1 MVGKAMYTQLF
12 EPKKIGNLE
21 IKNRFVVP
29 AMDSHYTNEE
39 HQFTYQAL
47 NYYGERALGGFGLI
61 MTEFLCV
68 SEEGLAEKTQA
79 GIYDDKFIP
88 MLSKLTKR
96 IHNNGS
102 YMFAQL
108 QHSGRLQGKG
118 CTPLQAVGASN
129 IPDKNKPRKVH
140 ELLTEEVKIIIQKFV
155 EAALRAQKAGFDGV
169 EIHGA
174 HGYLLAQF
182 LSKGVNKRVDCYGG
196 NITSRARIICEIIE
210 EIKKV
215 CGQTYPVIVRTS
227 GNEGYY
233 GGNSIE
239 DAIAQAILFEKA
251 GADAIHISYG
261 TAIQSYYTK
270 SGFNIDYVR
279 KVKEA
284 VSIPVIGVGR
294 INDPTLALSAVVSNA
309 MDFVALG
316 RQSIC
321 DPHFPLK
328 VKEGRLNEILTCTG
342 CMQRCLYTDSFE
354 EGFGTSCMINPLS
367 GKENLWTI
375 KETQVKK
382 KIAII
387 GAGPAG
393 LQAAWILGKKGHH
406 VKVYE
411 KEKTAGGQYRLAS
424 IPSMKQELAKTI
436 STYLAFCEKYH
447 VDIHYETIATK
458 ELLDK
463 ENFDEIIIATGSLP
477 IIPRIDGIDNDN
489 IYLANDILSFN
500 QFVQNKRVLVLGA
513 GLVGAETSEL
523 LAEYGNEVMIVDMLD
538 KIAPLAPKRPREN
551 LLVHLKQL
559 GVQFQLNSRVIKI
572 NHDGIAYEYNHQIN
586 TLKGFDVIILAFGSK
601 PNIKLYNQLQTNHH
615 LHIIGDSKKEGD
627 AKKAIYE
634 ATKLALEL

>member
-1 MVGKAMYTQLF
+1 MYKKLF

-29 AMDSHYTNEE
+29 AMDSHYTNKE
-39 HQFTYQAL
+39 HQFTDQAL
-47 NYYGERALGGFGLI
+47 NYYGERARGGFGLI
-61 MTEFLCV
+61 FTEFLCV

-88 MLSKLTKR
+88 MLSQLTKR
-96 IHNNGS
+96 IHENGS
-102 YMFAQL
+102 YIFAQL

-118 CTPLQAVGASN
+118 TTTLQAVGASN
-129 IPDKNKPRKVH
+129 IPDQSKPSKVH
-140 ELLTEEVKIIIQKFV
+140 ELTTDEVKVIINKFV

-196 NITSRARIICEIIE
+196 NLTNRARIVCEIIQA
-210 EIKKV
+210 IKES
-215 CGQTYPVIVRTS
+215 CGQNYPIVVRTS
-227 GNEGYY
+227 GDEGYY

-239 DAIAQAILFEKA
+239 DAAAQALLFEKA

-270 SGFNIDYVR
+270 NGFNLDNVK
-279 KVKEA
+279 KVKEI

-294 INDPTLALSAVVSNA
+294 INDPTLALSAIKSDA

-321 DPHFPLK
+321 DSHFPKK
-328 VKEGRLNEILTCTG
+328 VKEGRINEILTCTG
-342 CMQRCLYTDSFE
+342 CMQRCLYTSSFE
-354 EGFGTSCMINPLS
+354 EGYGTSCMINPLS

-375 KETQVKK
+375 DEVKDKK

-393 LQAAWILGKKGHH
+393 LQAAWILGKRGHQ

-411 KEKTAGGQYRLAS
+411 KENTAGGQYRLAAV
-424 IPSMKQELAKTI
+424 PSMKQDLAKTI
-436 STYLAFCEKYH
+436 STYLTFCEKYH
-447 VDIHYETIATK
+447 VDIHYETLVTK

-477 IIPRIDGIDNDN
+477 IIPRIEGIDNDN
-489 IYLANDILSFN
+489 VYLANDILSFQHFLQN
-500 QFVQNKRVLVLGA
+500 QKILVLGA
-513 GLVGAETSEL
+513 GLVGAETAEL
-523 LAEYGNEVMIVDMLD
+523 LAEYGNEVTIVDMLD

-551 LLVHLKQL
+551 LLDHLKKL
-559 GVQFQLNSRVIKI
+559 GVQWQLNSKVLKI
-572 NHDGIAYEYNHQIN
+572 NDDGIDYECCQQMN
-586 TLKGFDVIILAFGSK
+586 TLKEFDALVLAFGSK
-601 PNIKLYNQLQTNHH
+601 SNDDLYKQLENKQNI
-615 LHIIGDSKKEGD
+615 HIIGDALKAGD

-634 ATKLALEL
+634 ATQLALQL